1 MREYI
6 IADNQDIS
14 KAGMMF
20 LLSKQK
26 DVATLLEADNK
37 AELIQQLRLYPQ
49 AVVVLDYTLF
59 DFAGADELIVLQE
72 RFKEVDWIL
81 FSDELSINFLRQV
94 LFSSMAFGVVMKDN
108 SKEEIMT
115 AIQCAGR
122 KQRYICNHVS
132 NLLLSGAA
140 SPVAGTITE
149 DHLLTQTEKN
159 ILKEIALGKTTKEI
173 AAEKNL
179 SFHTINSHR
188 KNIFR
193 KLGVNNAHQ
202 ICHEGRHRR
211 LGGILY
217 IKIIYFTASIPA
229 RSSSSDFPT
238 PHANLRSLIIN
249 NSELSGGNALQL
261 FRRQDTEL
269 PLSFLHKFPFRKFG
283 SMANLESD
291 VYLLSC

>member
-26 DVATLLEADNK
+26 DVSILLEADNK
-37 AELIQQLRLYPQ
+37 TELIQQLRLYPQ
-49 AVVVLDYTLF
+49 AVVILDYTLF

-81 FSDELSINFLRQV
+81 FSDELSLNFLRQI

-108 SKEEIMT
+108 SKEEIVT
-115 AIQCAGR
+115 ALQCASR

-132 NLLLSGAA
+132 NLLLSGN
-140 SPVAGTITE
+140 SPSATAPAIE

-159 ILKEIALGKTTKEI
+159 ILKEIAQGKTTKVI

-193 KLGVNNAHQ
+193 KLGVNNV
-202 ICHEGRHRR
+202 HEATKYAMRA
-211 LGGILY
+211 GIVDLAEYY
-217 IKIIYFTASIPA
+217 I
-229 RSSSSDFPT
+229 
-238 PHANLRSLIIN
+238 
-249 NSELSGGNALQL
+249 
-261 FRRQDTEL
+261 
-269 PLSFLHKFPFRKFG
+269 
-283 SMANLESD
+283 
-291 VYLLSC
+291 

>member
-140 SPVAGTITE
+140 SPVAGTMTE

-193 KLGVNNAHQ
+193 KLGVNNV
-202 ICHEGRHRR
+202 HEATKYAMRA
-211 LGGILY
+211 GIVDL
-217 IKIIYFTASIPA
+217 AE
-229 RSSSSDFPT
+229 SSSDFPT
-238 PHANLRSLIIN
+238 PHGNLRSLIIN

>member
-14 KAGMMF
+14 KAGMIF

-132 NLLLSGAA
+132 NLLLSGTASSAA
-140 SPVAGTITE
+140 SPATVD
-149 DHLLTQTEKN
+149 DHLLTQTE
-159 ILKEIALGKTTKEI
+159 
-173 AAEKNL
+173 
-179 SFHTINSHR
+179 
-188 KNIFR
+188 
-193 KLGVNNAHQ
+193 
-202 ICHEGRHRR
+202 ICDAGRDCGF
-211 LGGILY
+211 GGILY
-217 IKIIYFTASIPA
+217 LKIIYFTASIPA

>member
-94 LFSSMAFGVVMKDN
+94 LFSSMAFGV
-108 SKEEIMT
+108 EIMT

-140 SPVAGTITE
+140 SPVAGTMTE

-193 KLGVNNAHQ
+193 KLGVNNV
-202 ICHEGRHRR
+202 HEATKYAMRA
-211 LGGILY
+211 GIVDLAEYY
-217 IKIIYFTASIPA
+217 I
-229 RSSSSDFPT
+229 
-238 PHANLRSLIIN
+238 
-249 NSELSGGNALQL
+249 
-261 FRRQDTEL
+261 
-269 PLSFLHKFPFRKFG
+269 
-283 SMANLESD
+283 
-291 VYLLSC
+291 

>member
-1 MREYI
+1 MREFI

-26 DVATLLEADNK
+26 EVSALLEVDNK

-49 AVVVLDYTLF
+49 AVIILDYTLF
-59 DFAGADELIVLQE
+59 DFAGADELVVLQE
-72 RFKEVDWIL
+72 RFKEADWIL
-81 FSDELSINFLRQV
+81 FSDELSLSFLRQV
-94 LFSSMAFGVVMKDN
+94 LFSSTAFGVVMKDN

-115 AIQCAGR
+115 SIQCATR

-132 NLLLSGAA
+132 NLLLSGHA
-140 SPVAGTITE
+140 SSVVD

-159 ILKEIALGKTTKEI
+159 ILKEITLGKTTKEI

-193 KLGVNNAHQ
+193 KLGVNNV
-202 ICHEGRHRR
+202 HEATKYAMRA
-211 LGGILY
+211 GIVDLAEYY
-217 IKIIYFTASIPA
+217 I
-229 RSSSSDFPT
+229 
-238 PHANLRSLIIN
+238 
-249 NSELSGGNALQL
+249 
-261 FRRQDTEL
+261 
-269 PLSFLHKFPFRKFG
+269 
-283 SMANLESD
+283 
-291 VYLLSC
+291 

>member
-26 DVATLLEADNK
+26 DVATLLEVDNK

-140 SPVAGTITE
+140 SPVAGTMTE

-173 AAEKNL
+173 AAEK
-179 SFHTINSHR
+179 I
-188 KNIFR
+188 
-193 KLGVNNAHQ
+193 
-202 ICHEGRHRR
+202 
-211 LGGILY
+211 
-217 IKIIYFTASIPA
+217 
-229 RSSSSDFPT
+229 
-238 PHANLRSLIIN
+238 
-249 NSELSGGNALQL
+249 
-261 FRRQDTEL
+261 
-269 PLSFLHKFPFRKFG
+269 
-283 SMANLESD
+283 
-291 VYLLSC
+291 